1 MEDSFS
7 YVEALEERY
16 SHQILLSLFVKPRQK
31 KTELLSSISKSSC
44 MSRRLDELV
53 QADLVKIE
61 RDTYDYNTKWVS
73 LTKRGEKVAEL
84 ISQIQ
89 VIATEPAE
97 LE

>member
-1 MEDSFS
+1 
-7 YVEALEERY
+7 
-16 SHQILLSLFVKPRQK
+16 
-31 KTELLSSISKSSC
+31 